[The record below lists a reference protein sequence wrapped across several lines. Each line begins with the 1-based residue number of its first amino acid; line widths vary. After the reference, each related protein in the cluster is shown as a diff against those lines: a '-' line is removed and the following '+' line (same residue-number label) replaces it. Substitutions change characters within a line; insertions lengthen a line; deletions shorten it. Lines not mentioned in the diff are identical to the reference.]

1 MFYNQR
7 KKCENF
13 DCQLDWE
20 LDFQI
25 ESVFGNIGK
34 AAMYVKLILR
44 FNRSIYGTNIVSCSK
59 QKKEIK
65 KKKKKRKK
73 SKKKTKEK
81 RSHDLSFDT

>member
-65 KKKKKRKK
+65 KKKEKKKKQKKDKRKEK
-73 SKKKTKEK
+73 S
-81 RSHDLSFDT
+81 